1 MDQNISVVIRD
12 KDGWR
17 KVFPLQKRLIHIGS
31 DIQNDVVLENWRGA
45 GVAPRHLQL
54 IAGDSDEE
62 YRLVNLGDTD
72 IRLGA
77 TGDRV
82 LEPRSAANISTGEH
96 IRVGDFSVLLN
107 CDLLGGIADEVPAS
121 DAGDRTRHPGPASSA
136 QASSRVIGLEL
147 FLPKIELDP
156 DHPIEG
162 SVIVRN
168 LGTQPAVQF
177 KLAVEGLHPDC
188 YDIGAGP
195 LLFPN
200 AEKEVYLRLF
210 HPRGPNLLAG
220 EHRFSV
226 RAKAPEAYPEESVKV
241 SKAIRVLPFHNH
253 TVRLVTPN

>member
-1 MDQNISVVIRD
+1 MDQHISVVIKD

-17 KVFPLQKRLIHIGS
+17 KAFPLQKRLIHMGS
-31 DIQNDVVLENWRGA
+31 DPQNDVVLESWRGA

-54 IAGDSDEE
+54 IAVPDSEEE

-72 IRLGA
+72 IWLGA
-77 TGDRV
+77 TSDRA
-82 LEPRSAANISTGEH
+82 LAPRAAANITTGEQ

-107 CDLLGGIADEVPAS
+107 GEGLGGVADEVSAS
-121 DAGDRTRHPGPASSA
+121 GTGERTPLSGPAST

-147 FLPKIELDP
+147 FLPRIELDP

-168 LGTQPAVQF
+168 LGTKPAVQF
-177 KLAVEGLHPDC
+177 RLAVEGLHPDC

-220 EHRFSV
+220 EHRFSI
-226 RAKAPEAYPEESVKV
+226 RAKAPEAYPGG
-241 SKAIRVLPFHNH
+241 ALAGPA
-253 TVRLVTPN
+253 